1 MTVIDAGYHVCLC
14 LCVTHKLTLADCVIQ
29 NNSHW
34 LFYKVFLIFRYEM
47 LDAARNKIRVKVAYL
62 MMGVT
67 ILACLV
73 MVYWGKQVRMILL
86 HYGY

>member
-1 MTVIDAGYHVCLC
+1 MFVCNTQTYFSRLC
-14 LCVTHKLTLADCVIQ
+14 YSKQLTLA
-29 NNSHW
+29 
-34 LFYKVFLIFRYEM
+34 FLIFRYEM